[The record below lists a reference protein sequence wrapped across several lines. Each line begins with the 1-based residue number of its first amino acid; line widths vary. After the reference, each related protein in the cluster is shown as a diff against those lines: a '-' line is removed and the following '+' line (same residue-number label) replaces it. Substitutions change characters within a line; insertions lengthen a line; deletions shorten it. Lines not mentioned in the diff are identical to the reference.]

1 MVNVVGKEELQKA
14 YENPENYKNLTV
26 RVGGFS
32 ARFVNL
38 EDDVQREIMART
50 CNG

>member
-1 MVNVVGKEELQKA
+1 MMELQAA
-14 YENPENYKNLTV
+14 YKNPEAYKNLTV

-50 CNG
+50 CNE